1 MTIKNNFLLKLL
13 DLLHKSKL
21 LLILV
26 MLPYTSYAIIIPTY
40 SIDSVTVKN
49 LFEKIDGSSLVLIN
63 IDDTIVTPKSNMFRY
78 ANPYGGFTQEL
89 AALKKYRSNIDE
101 VIAKL
106 LLQRQVMLVE
116 ANWSKFIDKL
126 KSSGALVFGFTK
138 INPACRRIE
147 NYEEWQY
154 EQLSRLGIKFTDKV
168 NNKEILKFDENDKRS
183 PIFYKGIIFTDFLNK
198 SQALYEFMR
207 ITNILPNNII
217 IFENKKSELNDIDNF
232 LKTVD
237 LNYYGIEYLAATELK
252 GTPQDNIVKVQQE
265 ILLKTGKWLEDDEAK
280 QFIEN
285 NK

>member
-13 DLLHKSKL
+13 DFLHKSKL

-26 MLPYTSYAIIIPTY
+26 ILPYTSYAIIIPTY

-49 LFEKIDGSSLVLIN
+49 LFEKIGANSLVLIN
-63 IDDTIVTPKSNMFRY
+63 IDDTIITPKSNMFRY
-78 ANPYGGFTQEL
+78 ANPYAGFVDEI
-89 AALKKYRSNIDE
+89 AVLKKYHSNIDE
-101 VIAKL
+101 IIAKL
-106 LLQRQVMLVE
+106 ILQRQAMLVE

-154 EQLSRLGIKFTDKV
+154 KQLSRLGIKFTDKV
-168 NNKEILKFDENDKRS
+168 NNKEVLKFDETDKKS

-198 SQALYEFMR
+198 AQALYEFMR
-207 ITNILPNNII
+207 ITNILPDNII
-217 IFENKKSELNDIDNF
+217 IFENRRSELKNIDNF

-237 LNYYGIEYLAATELK
+237 LDYYGIEYLAVTELK
-252 GTPQDNIVKVQQE
+252 GIPQDNIVKLQQQT
-265 ILLKTGKWLEDDEAK
+265 LLKTGKWLEDDDAK

>member
-1 MTIKNNFLLKLL
+1 MTIKNNLLLKLL

-49 LFEKIDGSSLVLIN
+49 LFEKINGSSLVLIN

-78 ANPYGGFTQEL
+78 ANPYGGFIEEL
-89 AALKKYRSNIDE
+89 VALKKYRSNIDE

-168 NNKEILKFDENDKRS
+168 NNKEILKFDETDKKS
-183 PIFYKGIIFTDFLNK
+183 PIFYKGIIFTDALNK
-198 SQALYEFMR
+198 AQALYEFMR
-207 ITNILPNNII
+207 ITNILPDNII
-217 IFENKKSELNDIDNF
+217 IFENKRSELKHIDNF

-237 LNYYGIEYLAATELK
+237 LDYYGIEYLAATELK

>member
-49 LFEKIDGSSLVLIN
+49 LFEKINGSSLVLIN

-252 GTPQDNIVKVQQE
+252 GIPQDNIVKVQQE

>member
-1 MTIKNNFLLKLL
+1 MTIKNNLLLKLL

-49 LFEKIDGSSLVLIN
+49 LFEKINGSSLVLIN

-78 ANPYGGFTQEL
+78 ANPYGGFIEEL
-89 AALKKYRSNIDE
+89 VALKKYRSNIDE

-154 EQLSRLGIKFTDKV
+154 EQLRRLGIKFTDKV
-168 NNKEILKFDENDKRS
+168 NNKEILKFDETDKKS
-183 PIFYKGIIFTDFLNK
+183 PIFYKGIIFTDALNK
-198 SQALYEFMR
+198 AQALYEFMR
-207 ITNILPNNII
+207 ITNILPDNII
-217 IFENKKSELNDIDNF
+217 IFENKRSELKHIDNF
-232 LKTVD
+232 LKTFD

>member
-1 MTIKNNFLLKLL
+1 
-13 DLLHKSKL
+13 
-21 LLILV
+21 

-49 LFEKIDGSSLVLIN
+49 LFEKINGSSLVLIN

-78 ANPYGGFTQEL
+78 ANPYGGFIEEL
-89 AALKKYRSNIDE
+89 VALKKYRSNIDE

-154 EQLSRLGIKFTDKV
+154 EQLRRLGIKFTDKV
-168 NNKEILKFDENDKRS
+168 NNKEILKFDETDKKS
-183 PIFYKGIIFTDFLNK
+183 PIFYKGIIFTDALNK
-198 SQALYEFMR
+198 AQALYEFMR
-207 ITNILPNNII
+207 ITNILPDNII
-217 IFENKKSELNDIDNF
+217 IFENKRSELKHIDNF
-232 LKTVD
+232 LKTFD

>member
-13 DLLHKSKL
+13 
-21 LLILV
+21 LILI

-40 SIDSVTVKN
+40 SINSVTVKN

-63 IDDTIVTPKSNMFRY
+63 IDDTIITPRSNMFRY
-78 ANPYGGFTQEL
+78 ANPYGGFVEEL
-89 AALKKYRSNIDE
+89 ASLKKYHSNMDE

-126 KSSGALVFGFTK
+126 KNSGTLVFGFTQ

-154 EQLSRLGIKFTDKV
+154 EQLSKLGIKFTDKV
-168 NNKEILKFDENDKRS
+168 NNKEILKFDETDKRS

-198 SQALYEFMR
+198 AQALYEFMR

-217 IFENKKSELNDIDNF
+217 IFENRKSELHDIDNF
-232 LKTVD
+232 LKTID
-237 LNYYGIEYLAATELK
+237 LNYYGIEYLAVTKLK
-252 GTPQDNIVKVQQE
+252 GIPQDDIVKVQQK
-265 ILLKTGKWLEDDEAK
+265 ILLKTGEWLEDDDAK
-280 QFIEN
+280 QFIKN

>member
-1 MTIKNNFLLKLL
+1 MTIKNNFLLE
-13 DLLHKSKL
+13 L
-21 LLILV
+21 LLILI
-26 MLPYTSYAIIIPTY
+26 MLPHISYAIIIPTY

-78 ANPYGGFTQEL
+78 ANPYGGFIQEL

-198 SQALYEFMR
+198 AQALYEFMR

-265 ILLKTGKWLEDDEAK
+265 ILLKTGKWLEDDEAT

>member
-1 MTIKNNFLLKLL
+1 MTIKNNLLLKLL

-49 LFEKIDGSSLVLIN
+49 LFEKINGSSLVLIN

-78 ANPYGGFTQEL
+78 ANPYGGFIEEL
-89 AALKKYRSNIDE
+89 VALKKYRSNIDE

-154 EQLSRLGIKFTDKV
+154 EQLSRLGIKFTNKV
-168 NNKEILKFDENDKRS
+168 NNKEILKFDETDKKS
-183 PIFYKGIIFTDFLNK
+183 PIFYKGIIFTDALNK
-198 SQALYEFMR
+198 AQALYEFMR
-207 ITNILPNNII
+207 ITNILPDNII
-217 IFENKKSELNDIDNF
+217 IFENKRSELKHIDNF

-237 LNYYGIEYLAATELK
+237 LDYYGIEYLAVTKLK
-252 GTPQDNIVKVQQE
+252 GTAQDNIVKLQQE
-265 ILLKTGKWLEDDEAK
+265 VLLKTGKWLEDDEAK

>member
-1 MTIKNNFLLKLL
+1 MTIKNSFLL
-13 DLLHKSKL
+13 KL

-49 LFEKIDGSSLVLIN
+49 LFEKINGSSLVLIN
-63 IDDTIVTPKSNMFRY
+63 IDDTIITPKSNMFRY
-78 ANPYGGFTQEL
+78 ANPYAGFTEEL

-116 ANWSKFIDKL
+116 DNWSKFIDKL

-198 SQALYEFMR
+198 TQALYEFMR
-207 ITNILPNNII
+207 ITNILPDNII

-232 LKTVD
+232 LKTAD
-237 LNYYGIEYLAATELK
+237 LNYYGIEYLAVTELK
-252 GTPQDNIVKVQQE
+252 GTPQDNIVKLQQE
-265 ILLKTGKWLEDDEAK
+265 VLLKTGKWLEDDDAK

>member
-1 MTIKNNFLLKLL
+1 
-13 DLLHKSKL
+13 
-21 LLILV
+21 

-49 LFEKIDGSSLVLIN
+49 LFEKINGSSLVLIN
-63 IDDTIVTPKSNMFRY
+63 IDDTIITPKSNMFRY
-78 ANPYGGFTQEL
+78 ANPYAGFTEEL

-154 EQLSRLGIKFTDKV
+154 KQLSRLGIKFTDKV

-198 SQALYEFMR
+198 TQALYEFMR
-207 ITNILPNNII
+207 ITNILPDNII

-232 LKTVD
+232 LKIVD
-237 LNYYGIEYLAATELK
+237 LDYYGIEYLAVTELK
-252 GTPQDNIVKVQQE
+252 GTPQDNIVKLQQE
-265 ILLKTGKWLEDDEAK
+265 VLLKTGKWLEDDDAK
-280 QFIEN
+280 QLIKN

>member
-252 GTPQDNIVKVQQE
+252 GIPQDNIVKVQQE

>member
-1 MTIKNNFLLKLL
+1 MTIKNNLLLKLL

-49 LFEKIDGSSLVLIN
+49 LFEKINGSSLVLIN
-63 IDDTIVTPKSNMFRY
+63 IDDTIITPKSNMFRY
-78 ANPYGGFTQEL
+78 ANPYAGFTEEL

-154 EQLSRLGIKFTDKV
+154 KQLSRLGIKFTDKV

-198 SQALYEFMR
+198 TQALYEFMR
-207 ITNILPNNII
+207 ITNILPDNII

-232 LKTVD
+232 LKIVD
-237 LNYYGIEYLAATELK
+237 LDYYGIEYLAVTELK
-252 GTPQDNIVKVQQE
+252 GTPQDNIVKLQQE
-265 ILLKTGKWLEDDEAK
+265 VLLKTGKWLEDDDAK
-280 QFIEN
+280 QLIKN